1 MSPQN
6 QPDNTRWS
14 MYDCHTFVCVYTHA
28 YVAACYAGYYGLHV
42 HLYVYH
48 GESFLLVRVCVRIH
62 GWYTNSKLL
71 IYLCGDAPRVATT
84 VTMYIRGYV
93 SVDEKIP
100 RRSGAKKYPTEVGY
114 GMSGQEACFALW
126 TLIGMKSFN

>member
-1 MSPQN
+1 MLRTVGIPTGQRVLVYVPQN
-6 QPDNTRWS
+6 QPDHTRWS
-14 MYDCHTFVCVYTHA
+14 IYDCHTFVCVYTHA

-84 VTMYIRGYV
+84 VTMCIRGYV
-93 SVDEKIP
+93 SIDEKMP
-100 RRSGAKKYPTEVGY
+100 RRSGAKKYPAGA
-114 GMSGQEACFALW
+114 GDG
-126 TLIGMKSFN
+126 